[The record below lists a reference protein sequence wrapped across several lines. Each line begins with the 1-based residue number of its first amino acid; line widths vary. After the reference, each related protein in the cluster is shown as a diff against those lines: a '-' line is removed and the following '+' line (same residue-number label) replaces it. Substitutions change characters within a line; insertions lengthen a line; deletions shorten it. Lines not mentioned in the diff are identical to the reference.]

1 MKVICGTSNPE
12 LSKEI
17 VEYLKINPTNIL
29 IKKFADGEIYARLK
43 EDIRGEDVFIVQST
57 NSNDNLMELLIMI
70 DAAKRASA
78 KRITAIIPYYGYGRQ
93 DRKAEARE
101 PITAKLVANLITV
114 AGTDRV
120 LTIDLH
126 SPQIQGFFDIPLDD
140 TWAFPIFVRYFQKKS
155 IKNLTIVS
163 PDAGGVKRA
172 LHLSKRLNALIAMID
187 KRRTEHNKIEE
198 MKVIGDVKGKN
209 AIIYDDII
217 DTGGTICTA
226 ATALKK
232 AGAKNVYIC
241 AVHPVFSGNAVE
253 KLIASDAKE
262 ILVTNSIPTKKTKK
276 IKVLDMSYILAIA
289 IKNIH
294 ESRSISTL
302 DKQILRKKKIKWT
315 KRK

>member
-17 VEYLKINPTNIL
+17 VNHLKINPTNIF

-140 TWAFPIFVRYFQKKS
+140 TWAFPIFVRYFQKKR

-172 LHLSKRLNALIAMID
+172 LHLSKRLKALIAMID

-209 AIIYDDII
+209 TIIYDDII

-226 ATALKK
+226 TSALKK

-276 IKVLDMSYILAIA
+276 IKVLDIGYVLAMA
-289 IKNIH
+289 IENIH
-294 ESRSISTL
+294 ESKSISTL
-302 DKQILRKKKIKWT
+302 EKQILRKKKVK
-315 KRK
+315 KQ